1 MRLDA
6 SLFGMTEGALMSIWI
21 GWLVALIGAVA
32 SGLLWQWLRHEITE
46 REDLE
51 REHAALDSRSREL
64 QAEHEQV
71 MKIDHLA
78 GLGQLIAGA
87 AEQASQPIAM
97 ARERIDTLSGQ
108 WIAHRNLVAAYDD
121 AIQHCLAPL
130 DMLVG
135 TDTTELAVADLEIVL
150 GHIAESRRRLFDA
163 RASLMASPFDQSAPN
178 QLRAIDERLDSV
190 EVLLKGVGSGPRP
203 GDAGTEQVDI
213 NQALDGAL
221 LIASR
226 ELGDRVRVVKR
237 YAQLPAVNG
246 SVAQV
251 HQMVLHLVINAS
263 EAIAGSGVLTLE
275 TRLGDTGMI
284 EIDVADTGIGI
295 ADEVLPRVFEPF
307 FTTRP
312 THQTGLGLTVVHRIV
327 KAHYGSIQV
336 RTQPGSGTR
345 FTITLPIQGR
355 AANNVTPLFRQR
367 ESA

>member
-1 MRLDA
+1 
-6 SLFGMTEGALMSIWI
+6 MSIWI

-32 SGLLWQWLRHEITE
+32 LGLLWQWLRHEIAE

-87 AEQASQPIAM
+87 AGQASQPIAM

-121 AIQHCLAPL
+121 AIQQCLAPL

-135 TDTTELAVADLEIVL
+135 TDTTELGAGDLEIVL
-150 GHIAESRRRLFDA
+150 RHVTESRRRLFDA
-163 RASLMASPFDQSAPN
+163 RASLMASPFDQSAPS
-178 QLRAIDERLDSV
+178 QLREIDGRLDSV

-203 GDAGTEQVDI
+203 GDPATEQVDVS
-213 NQALDGAL
+213 QAFDGAL

-226 ELGDRVRVVKR
+226 QLGERVRVVKR
-237 YAQLPAVNG
+237 YEKLPKING
-246 SVAQV
+246 SIAQM
-251 HQMVLHLVINAS
+251 HQMVLHLVFNAS
-263 EAIAGSGVLTLE
+263 EAIVGNGVLTLE
-275 TRLGDTGMI
+275 TRLGDNGTI
-284 EIDVADTGIGI
+284 EIDIADTGIGI

-312 THQTGLGLTVVHRIV
+312 SHQIGLGLTVVHRIV
-327 KAHYGSIQV
+327 KAHHGSIQV

-345 FTITLPIQGR
+345 FTITLPIKGR

>member
-1 MRLDA
+1 
-6 SLFGMTEGALMSIWI
+6 MSIWI

-32 SGLLWQWLRHEITE
+32 LGLLWQWLRHEIAE

-108 WIAHRNLVAAYDD
+108 WIAHRNLLAAYDD
-121 AIQHCLAPL
+121 AVQHCLAPL

-135 TDTTELAVADLEIVL
+135 TDSAELAAADLDVVL
-150 GHIAESRRRLFDA
+150 RHIAESRRRLFDV
-163 RASLMASPFDQSAPN
+163 RASLMTSTFEQSAPN
-178 QLRAIDERLDSV
+178 QLHEIDERLDRV
-190 EVLLKGVGSGPRP
+190 EILLKGVGSGPRP
-203 GDAGTEQVDI
+203 GDSGTEQVDV

-226 ELGDRVRVVKR
+226 QLGERVRVVKR
-237 YAQLPAVNG
+237 YAQLPAVSG

-251 HQMVLHLVINAS
+251 HQMVLHLVVNAS
-263 EAIAGSGVLTLE
+263 EAISGNGVLTLE
-275 TRLGDTGMI
+275 TRIGDNGAI
-284 EIDVADTGIGI
+284 EIDVADTGVGI
-295 ADEVLPRVFEPF
+295 ADDVLPRVFEPF

-312 THQTGLGLTVVHRIV
+312 SHQTGLGLTVVHRIV
-327 KAHYGSIQV
+327 KAHHGSIQV

-345 FTITLPIQGR
+345 FTITLPIKGR

>member
-1 MRLDA
+1 
-6 SLFGMTEGALMSIWI
+6 MSIWI

-32 SGLLWQWLRHEITE
+32 LGLLWQWLRHEIAE
-46 REDLE
+46 REHLE
-51 REHAALDSRSREL
+51 REHAALDIRSREL

-108 WIAHRNLVAAYDD
+108 WIAHRSLVAAYDE
-121 AIQHCLAPL
+121 ATQHCLAPL

-135 TDTTELAVADLEIVL
+135 TDTTELAAGDLEIVL
-150 GHIAESRRRLFDA
+150 RHVTESLRRVFDA
-163 RASLMASPFDQSAPN
+163 RASLMASPFDQSAPS
-178 QLRAIDERLDSV
+178 QLREIDGRLDSV

-203 GDAGTEQVDI
+203 GDTATEQVDVS
-213 NQALDGAL
+213 QALDGAL

-226 ELGDRVRVVKR
+226 QLGERVRVVKR
-237 YAQLPAVNG
+237 YEQLPTING
-246 SVAQV
+246 SIAQM

-263 EAIAGSGVLTLE
+263 EAIVGSGVLTLE
-275 TRLGDTGMI
+275 TRFGDNGTI
-284 EIDVADTGIGI
+284 EIDIADSGIGI

-312 THQTGLGLTVVHRIV
+312 SHQIGLGLTVVHRIV
-327 KAHYGSIQV
+327 KTHHGSIRV

-345 FTITLPIQGR
+345 FTITLPIKGR

>member
-1 MRLDA
+1 M
-6 SLFGMTEGALMSIWI
+6 GIWI
-21 GWLVALIGAVA
+21 GWLVALTGAVA
-32 SGLLWQWLRHEITE
+32 LGLLWQWLRHEIAE

-51 REHAALDSRSREL
+51 REHAALNARSREL
-64 QAEHEQV
+64 EAEHEQV

-78 GLGQLIAGA
+78 GLGQLMAGA

-108 WIAHRNLVAAYDD
+108 WIAHRNLLAAYDD

-135 TDTTELAVADLEIVL
+135 ADTRELAGADLDIVL
-150 GHIAESRRRLFDA
+150 RHIAQSRRRLFDA
-163 RASLMASPFDQSAPN
+163 RASLVSSPFNQTAPN
-178 QLRAIDERLDSV
+178 QLREIDERLDRV
-190 EVLLKGVGSGPRP
+190 GILLKGVGSGPRP
-203 GDAGTEQVDI
+203 GDVGTEQVDVS
-213 NQALDGAL
+213 QALDGAL

-226 ELGDRVRVVKR
+226 QLGERVRVVKR
-237 YAQLPAVNG
+237 YAQLPAVDG

-251 HQMVLHLVINAS
+251 TQMVLHLVVNAS
-263 EAIAGSGVLTLE
+263 EAIAGNGVLTLE
-275 TRLGDTGMI
+275 TRVGEAGTI
-284 EIDVADTGIGI
+284 EIDVADTGVGI

-312 THQTGLGLTVVHRIV
+312 NHQTGLGLTVVHRIV
-327 KAHYGSIQV
+327 KAQQGSIRV

-345 FTITLPIQGR
+345 FTITLPIKGR
-355 AANNVTPLFRQR
+355 PANNVTPLFRQR